1 MARSRSDSVEE
12 LTVSWYSGKIPVSE
26 GIDHF
31 HKCAES
37 GDPTE

>member
-12 LTVSWYSGKIPVSE
+12 LTVSWYSGKIPVFE

-31 HKCAES
+31 QKVAES